1 MASEAMEDLAQ
12 RYADQAVR
20 SVFLYTREA
29 HRGENYRHHTS
40 MDDKRANVRAFKE
53 HSNINREIF
62 LDDLIGSAHR
72 TYGTLPN
79 MTWIMGHGGFIH
91 YKSSWTGV
99 ADVEDAL
106 KGVIDFEENRI
117 NNKWVPFYSERSAW
131 SKRDPDLF
139 QAGLAR
145 TGPQAVEDFAKVAAA
160 RKVEKPSDDIPPK
173 IPSNFF
179 EPETKNGGFDAR
191 NTDLGY

>member
-29 HRGENYRHHTS
+29 HPGENYRHHTS
-40 MDDKRANVRAFKE
+40 MDDKRAVARAFKE
-53 HSNINREIF
+53 HSNIKREIL

-79 MTWIMGHGGFIH
+79 MTWIMGRGGFIH

-106 KGVIDFEENRI
+106 KGVIDFQENRI
-117 NNKWVPFYSERSAW
+117 KNKWVPFYSERSAW
-131 SKRDPDLF
+131 SERDPALF

-160 RKVEKPSDDIPPK
+160 RKVQQPSEEGPPK
-173 IPSNFF
+173 IPGNFF
-179 EPETKNGGFDAR
+179 EPEGSD
-191 NTDLGY
+191 